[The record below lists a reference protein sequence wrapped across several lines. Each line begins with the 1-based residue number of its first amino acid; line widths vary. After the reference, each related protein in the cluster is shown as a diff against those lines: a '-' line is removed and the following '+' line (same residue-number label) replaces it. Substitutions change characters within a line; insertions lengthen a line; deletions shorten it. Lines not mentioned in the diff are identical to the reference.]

1 MSNKKTT
8 ESKIIRAESSLP
20 SLYEDLYM
28 QSDRERFMD
37 LEHWLP
43 MHSQNLKTL
52 DELLDRDEQREEDG
66 FHRKIRVG
74 RIIRPGSGNNKVVIV
89 PTTTEEKFYHDTR
102 KQKEDEEKDSS
113 GESNE
118 IGQTTGTAD
127 GNEGD
132 IIGEVPVETEE
143 GQQGKEGGE
152 GEGAN
157 HEVGSS
163 AYELGEVL
171 TKKFQLPN
179 LEDKGK
185 KKSLTRFVYEL
196 TDQNR
201 GEGQVLDKRRTL
213 VEVLKTNINL
223 GKLDPDK
230 DLEPS
235 NLVINPRDFI
245 YRTMSRER
253 DVEAQAVVFFARDYS
268 GSMHGKPTEVVGA
281 QHVMIYSWLVFQYHE
296 NVQTRFILHDTDA
309 KEVKN
314 FHTYHNSHV
323 AGGTQIRSAF
333 KKINEIIKKE
343 DLFRDYNIYVFYGGD
358 GDDWNNNEDEFKEE
372 FEELSNSVNR
382 LGITIVKTRS
392 GNQTIFEKFI
402 HTHKFLEKFKGKV
415 QLDLLGENADDKKI
429 IHSIKNL
436 VR

>member
-185 KKSLTRFVYEL
+185 KKSFTRFVYEL

-223 GKLDPDK
+223 SKLDPDK

-314 FHTYHNSHV
+314 FHTYHNRHV

-343 DLFRDYNIYVFYGGD
+343 DLLRDYNIYVFYGGD